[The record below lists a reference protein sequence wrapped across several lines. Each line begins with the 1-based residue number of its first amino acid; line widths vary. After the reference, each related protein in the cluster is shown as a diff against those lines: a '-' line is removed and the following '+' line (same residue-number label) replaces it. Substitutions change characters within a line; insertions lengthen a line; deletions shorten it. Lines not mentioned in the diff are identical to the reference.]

1 MFCDGIQGYFVNSD
15 GIATACLDKGG
26 NIGYNR
32 DSNDRI
38 PAPEGEEKEYP
49 FMKKNRRLLSALLL
63 AGGLS
68 LTALLGACTA
78 DPSEGIPETTAPV
91 SDPVETP
98 AETHP
103 ETPAETIPE
112 TGGVLPPDT
121 VKETISE
128 TLPPDTAPETLPPFE
143 PVALRDA
150 VNVAREGYAVASSA
164 KFDGGYS
171 NLYLNDGDLTRG
183 FTTAWGQG
191 NDPAASHYI
200 LVDLASTQTVEAVNL
215 HPLAGDEAGFPVD
228 FDILVST
235 DNQTYTT
242 VATVEG
248 ACYDSEGFTLSFDP
262 VEASYV
268 KLVTRKSGV
277 GEGERGAYVALA
289 EMEVLAAADT
299 SANMI
304 LNRHDIWLFKNPDTT
319 QQLAVLYY
327 RDGTPVDP
335 SVKLHFESADP
346 AVAAVDE
353 NGLITPVALG
363 ETDIYVRDGRNRAV
377 CHVEVKEEV
386 ALDYRVTAFYHS
398 TFGTPETYVTG
409 LQIIKDTGV
418 EYIEDTR
425 FRDAVGNNITM
436 YMIYLCDKLGLAYS
450 VCDQEGGE
458 GGFLEMTEEEII
470 AIVQKYENRAGVF
483 GLYLRDE
490 PHEEYTQYAEVH
502 RLIQEYNPHLTPHLN
517 LLPPYNFGG
526 TEEHYTEYAA
536 VAGGARRMQFLSFD
550 HYPFTWGGGFNAQIY
565 QSINMVR
572 EAGLRYNAD
581 TGYYLQSMIITD
593 AYPLLYERELRYN
606 ASLGMAYGMKNFK
619 WFVALCPIGVE
630 GEPFESGIVKPDFT
644 PADNHADL
652 TATNAYI
659 KNLGRY
665 LGDSD
670 AIEVYHT
677 SNDHGA
683 VMLPDTFLL
692 QPAKNQSSIYTLYRA
707 NDGSGR
713 QHILVTN
720 KNYRATKAVT
730 LSLRLTTDIGAIS
743 LYDPLT
749 DTETALTV
757 AADGTFSVSLE
768 PGACALILLPEG
780 VDASAPARESDNL
793 ALDKAVFA
801 SSSDA
806 KFWED
811 GNIGT
816 HFLTDGERGNGY
828 WISDSKD
835 RDAYLL
841 VDLGAVETFS
851 KIHLYNHSALANR
864 FCAKFTVS
872 VSADGINYTDVA
884 TLTDGKPA
892 DMDTPTEVTFDAVS
906 ARYIRIKVDQTRPG
920 LGFGEIEVYA

>member
-1 MFCDGIQGYFVNSD
+1 MKRLCLVFTVILCLFLTASLMAACSSD
-15 GIATACLDKGG
+15 TPAKPTGDATEAASETFTDA
-26 NIGYNR
+26 NT
-32 DSNDRI
+32 
-38 PAPEGEEKEYP
+38 APEAPPESSTETVRESEP
-49 FMKKNRRLLSALLL
+49 TSDTLPESE
-63 AGGLS
+63 
-68 LTALLGACTA
+68 TAEIL
-78 DPSEGIPETTAPV
+78 PPETE
-91 SDPVETP
+91 S
-98 AETHP
+98 
-103 ETPAETIPE
+103 
-112 TGGVLPPDT
+112 
-121 VKETISE
+121 
-128 TLPPDTAPETLPPFE
+128 ETLPPFE
-143 PVALRDA
+143 ATPLISA
-150 VNVAREGYAVASSA
+150 VNVAREGYAVASSS

-171 NLYLNDGDLTRG
+171 NLYLNDGDLSRG

-191 NDPAASHYI
+191 NDTTSPHYI

-235 DNQTYTT
+235 DNQTYKK
-242 VATVEG
+242 VASVEG
-248 ACYDSEGFTLSFDP
+248 ACYDSEGFTLTFDP
-262 VEASYV
+262 VEAAYV
-268 KLVTRKSGV
+268 KLVTRKTSV
-277 GEGERGAYVALA
+277 GEGDRGAYVALG
-289 EMEVLAAADT
+289 EFEVLAAADT

-304 LNRHDIWLFKNPDTT
+304 LNRHDIWLYKNPDTT

-386 ALDYRVTAFYHS
+386 ALNYRVTAFYHS

-458 GGFLEMTEEEII
+458 GGFLEMSRDEII
-470 AIVQKYENRAGVF
+470 AIVQKYENRAGVY
-483 GLYLRDE
+483 GVYLRDE

-502 RLIQEYNPHLTPHLN
+502 RIIQEYNPHLTPHLN

-565 QSINMVR
+565 ESINMVR
-572 EAGLRYNAD
+572 TAGLRYNAD
-581 TGYYLQSMIITD
+581 TGYYLQSMIITG

-677 SNDHGA
+677 SSDHGA
-683 VMLPDTFLL
+683 IMLPDTFLL
-692 QPAKNQSSIYTLYRA
+692 QPAKSQSAIYSLYRA

-720 KNYRATKAVT
+720 KNYRTTKAAT

-757 AADGTFSVSLE
+757 AADGTFSITLE

-811 GNIGT
+811 SNIGT
-816 HFLTDGERGNGY
+816 HFLTDGILDNGY
-828 WISDSKD
+828 WTGDNKD
-835 RDAYLL
+835 KNGYLL
-841 VDLGAVETFS
+841 IDLGTAQTVS
-851 KIHLYNHSALANR
+851 RLHIYNHEDLERR
-864 FCAKFTVS
+864 FCGNFSVLVS
-872 VSADGINYTDVA
+872 EDGVTYTEVA
-884 TLTDGKPA
+884 TVTDGRPK
-892 DMDTPTEVTFDAVS
+892 DLSTPCVCSFDS
-906 ARYIRIKVDQTRPG
+906 TTARYIRIQLNTPRTG
-920 LGFGEIEVYA
+920 FGFGEIEVYA

>member
-1 MFCDGIQGYFVNSD
+1 MKQYPCLRVSRIL
-15 GIATACLDKGG
+15 ALLACLL
-26 NIGYNR
+26 
-32 DSNDRI
+32 I
-38 PAPEGEEKEYP
+38 PILVVSCSKDTPSKPSDTILTAPEETGT
-49 FMKKNRRLLSALLL
+49 
-63 AGGLS
+63 G
-68 LTALLGACTA
+68 
-78 DPSEGIPETTAPV
+78 PETVSDTESAGASDTVLETAP
-91 SDPVETP
+91 ETSP
-98 AETHP
+98 ETAPATEEESLNESTEETASETWAET
-103 ETPAETIPE
+103 E
-112 TGGVLPPDT
+112 PPQT
-121 VKETISE
+121 E
-128 TLPPDTAPETLPPFE
+128 PETLPPFD
-143 PVALRDA
+143 PSALAEA
-150 VNVAREGYAVASSA
+150 VNVAREGYAVASSS
-164 KFDGGYS
+164 KFDAGYS
-171 NLYLNDGDLTRG
+171 NLYLNDGDLSKG

-191 NDPAASHYI
+191 NDTTVPHYI
-200 LVDLASTQTVEAVNL
+200 LVDLASTQTVEAVSL
-215 HPLAGDEAGFPVD
+215 HPLAGDEDGFPVD

-235 DNQTYTT
+235 DNQSYTT
-242 VATVEG
+242 VATIDG
-248 ACYDSEGFTLSFDP
+248 ACYDSEGFTVSFDP
-262 VEASYV
+262 VEAAYV
-268 KLVTRKSGV
+268 KLVTRRTNIGA
-277 GEGERGAYVALA
+277 GERGAYVALG
-289 EMEVLAAADT
+289 EFEVLAAADT

-304 LNRHDIWLFKNPDTT
+304 LNRHDIWLFRNPDTT

-353 NGLITPVALG
+353 NGLITPVSLG
-363 ETDIYVRDGRNRAV
+363 ETDVYVRDGVNRAV
-377 CHVEVKEEV
+377 CHVEVKEEP
-386 ALDYRVTAFYHS
+386 ALDYRLTAFYHS
-398 TFGTPETYVTG
+398 TFGTPDTYVTG

-425 FRDAVGNNITM
+425 FRDGVGNNITM

-458 GGFLEMTEEEII
+458 GGFLGMTREEII
-470 AIVQKYENRAGVF
+470 EIVQKYENRAGVY

-502 RLIQEYNPHLTPHLN
+502 RIIQEYNPHLTPHLN

-565 QSINMVR
+565 ESINMVR

-581 TGYYLQSMIITD
+581 TGYYMQSMIITG

-619 WFVALCPIGVE
+619 WFVALTPIGS
-630 GEPFESGIVKPDFT
+630 GEAFQTGIVGPDFT

-652 TATNAYI
+652 TATNVYI

-677 SNDHGA
+677 SSDYGA
-683 VMLPDTFLL
+683 IMLPDTFLL
-692 QPAKNQSSIYTLYRA
+692 QPAKAQAAIYSLYRA
-707 NDGSGR
+707 NDGSGQ
-713 QHILVTN
+713 QHILITN
-720 KNYRATKAVT
+720 KNYRATKAMEFA
-730 LSLRLTTDIGAIS
+730 LRMQKDVGALS

-749 DTETALTV
+749 DAVTEITP
-757 AADGTFSVSLE
+757 AADGTFTVTLE
-768 PGACALILLPEG
+768 PGGAVLLLLPEG
-780 VDASAPARESDNL
+780 VDAAMPAKESDNL

-816 HFLTDGERGNGY
+816 HFLTDGDRENGY

-841 VDLGAVETFS
+841 LDLGDVETFR
-851 KIHLYNHSALANR
+851 KICLFNHPSLNNR
-864 FCAKFTVS
+864 FCSKYTIS
-872 VSADGINYTDVA
+872 VSEDGVNFTDVA
-884 TLTDGKPA
+884 TLTDGRPV

-906 ARYIRIKVDQTRPG
+906 ARYIRIKIDQARSG

>member
-1 MFCDGIQGYFVNSD
+1 
-15 GIATACLDKGG
+15 
-26 NIGYNR
+26 
-32 DSNDRI
+32 
-38 PAPEGEEKEYP
+38 
-49 FMKKNRRLLSALLL
+49 MKHRLLPVSIALAVSVLLTLLL
-63 AGGLS
+63 V
-68 LTALLGACTA
+68 ACTPA
-78 DPSEGIPETTAPV
+78 TPQDPNDSLPDTPSGSIGESVNDTLPESETT
-91 SDPVETP
+91 P
-98 AETHP
+98 A
-103 ETPAETIPE
+103 
-112 TGGVLPPDT
+112 DT
-121 VKETISE
+121 T
-128 TLPPDTAPETLPPFE
+128 PETLPAFE
-143 PVALRDA
+143 ATALSEP
-150 VNVAREGYAVASSA
+150 VNVAREGYAVASSS
-164 KFDGGYS
+164 KFDEGYS
-171 NLYLNDGDLTRG
+171 NLYLNDGDLSRG

-191 NDPAASHYI
+191 SDPAAPHYI
-200 LVDLASTQTVEAVNL
+200 LVDLASTQTVQAVNL
-215 HPLAGDEAGFPVD
+215 YPLAGDEAGFPVD

-242 VATVEG
+242 VATIDG
-248 ACYDSEGFTLSFDP
+248 ACYDSEGFFVSFDP

-268 KLVTRKSGV
+268 KLVTRKVGV
-277 GEGERGAYVALA
+277 GEGDRGAYVALA
-289 EMEVLAAADT
+289 EFEVLASADT
-299 SANMI
+299 ATNMI

-335 SVKLHFESADP
+335 SVKLHYESADP
-346 AVAAVDE
+346 AVATVDE
-353 NGLITPVALG
+353 NGLVTPVSLG
-363 ETDIYVRDGRNRAV
+363 ETDIYVRDGVNRAV

-386 ALDYRVTAFYHS
+386 ALDYRITAFYHS
-398 TFGTPETYVTG
+398 TFGTPDTYVTG

-458 GGFLEMTEEEII
+458 GGFLDMTEEEII
-470 AIVQKYENRAGVF
+470 AIVQKYENRAGLF

-502 RLIQEYNPHLTPHLN
+502 RIIQEYNPHLTPHLN

-550 HYPFTWGGGFNAQIY
+550 HYPFLWGGGFNAQIY
-565 QSINMVR
+565 DSINMVR
-572 EAGLRYNAD
+572 TAGLRYNAD
-581 TGYYLQSMIITD
+581 TGYYMQSMIITGS
-593 AYPLLYERELRYN
+593 YPLLYERELRYN
-606 ASLGMAYGMKNFK
+606 ASLGMAYGMKNYK
-619 WFVALCPIGVE
+619 WFVALCPISVS
-630 GEPFESGIVKPDFT
+630 GEPYESGIVKPDFT

-652 TATNAYI
+652 TATNRYI

-677 SNDHGA
+677 SSDSGA

-692 QPAKNQSSIYTLYRA
+692 QPVKSQSAIYSLYRA

-720 KNYRATKAVT
+720 KNYRTTKVLEFA
-730 LSLRLTTDIGAIS
+730 LRLQKDIGAIS
-743 LYDPLT
+743 VYDPWT
-749 DTETALTV
+749 DTVTEITP
-757 AADGTFSVSLE
+757 AADGTFTIKLE
-768 PGACALILLPEG
+768 PGAAALILLPEG
-780 VDASAPARESDNL
+780 VDASAPVPESDNL
-793 ALDKAVFA
+793 ALGKAVFA

-816 HFLTDGERGNGY
+816 HFLTDGDRGNGY
-828 WISDSKD
+828 WTSDSKD

-841 VDLGAVETFS
+841 VDLGVVESVS
-851 KIHLYNHSALANR
+851 KLCLYNHPNLERR
-864 FCAKFTVS
+864 FCSSFTVS
-872 VSADGINYTDVA
+872 VSEDGVNFTEVA
-884 TLTDGKPA
+884 VVTDGRPD

-906 ARYIRIKVDQTRPG
+906 ARYIRIKFDLTRPG
-920 LGFGEIEVYA
+920 LGMGEIEVYA